1 MELWPR
7 ARLVCVCRGALAS
20 PTGGCGKPFFLIACC
35 AALFAFSVGA
45 SAAKLTEQQ
54 VKDTCG
60 EKLQSVSYSDG
71 TLSP

>member
-1 MELWPR
+1 MR
-7 ARLVCVCRGALAS
+7 QIIFFDCLVR
-20 PTGGCGKPFFLIACC
+20 
-35 AALFAFSVGA
+35 ALFAFSVGA

-60 EKLQSVSYSDG
+60 EKLQSVSYSDA

>member
-1 MELWPR
+1 MR
-7 ARLVCVCRGALAS
+7 QII
-20 PTGGCGKPFFLIACC
+20 FLIACC
-35 AALFAFSVGA
+35 AALFAFYVGA